1 MPCRPDRVLP
11 EWSAGPALDLLATVL
26 VLGVFWVP
34 PMAVAAESHRSV
46 AGWALATTAGA
57 AMLLRRR
64 LPGTATVAAG
74 VATVAGNAL
83 GTCDD
88 PMLAAAWCLYPLAVA
103 RARHTRE
110 LVLIFAGL
118 LPGLAAVTGLP
129 AGETSALWQRAVLG
143 VAAPSVTW
151 LLGTTVGRQIEA
163 ARAAERA
170 RVQLE
175 VARDVHDGVGHALG
189 LISAE
194 AGVTRGLTDA
204 GEQELRGS
212 LADIEQQAREA
223 LEEMQ
228 ALVRGLR
235 NERALSMV
243 VGATRAAGTRVEARI
258 ELDDDEVDATVFR
271 IVQESLSNVMKH
283 AGGAPCTVD
292 VRREGDGVLV
302 RVRDRGPG
310 VRAGGRPGFGL
321 SGMRERARLVGGTV
335 AWGDHPEGGFE
346 VSARVPVRG
355 GDR

>member
-1 MPCRPDRVLP
+1 
-11 EWSAGPALDLLATVL
+11 LLVTVL

-34 PMAVAAESHRSV
+34 STAAAAESHRLV
-46 AGWALATTAGA
+46 AGWVLAATAGA

-64 LPGTATVAAG
+64 LPITATVAAG

-83 GTCDD
+83 GTCED

-118 LPGLAAVTGLP
+118 LSGLAVVTGVP
-129 AGETSALWQRAVLG
+129 AGEASGLGQRAVLG
-143 VAAPSVTW
+143 IAALSVTW
-151 LLGTTVGRQIEA
+151 LLGTTVGRQIEVV
-163 ARAAERA
+163 RAAERA

-194 AGVTRGLTDA
+194 AGVTCGLSDA
-204 GEQELRGS
+204 GEQELRES
-212 LADIEQQAREA
+212 LADIEKHAREA

-235 NERALSMV
+235 NGGALSSV
-243 VGATRAAGTRVEARI
+243 VGATRAAGIPVRARI
-258 ELDDDEVDATVFR
+258 ELDDDEVDAVVFR
-271 IVQESLSNVMKH
+271 IVQESLSNVVKY
-283 AGGAPCTVD
+283 ADGAPCTVD
-292 VRREGDGVLV
+292 VRREGDDVVV

-310 VRAGGRPGFGL
+310 ARAGGRSGFGL
-321 SGMRERARLVGGTV
+321 TGMRERARLVGGTV
-335 AWGDHPEGGFE
+335 TWGDHPEGGFE